1 VISSGE
7 KVVMAKTALKT
18 GDRAP
23 DFLLLDATGKAVTL
37 KDFKGKNVLI
47 YFYPK
52 ANTPGCTIEACEFR
66 DLRPKFLKRDV
77 VVLGV
82 SADPPKMLASF
93 TAKQRL
99 NFTLLSD
106 PEHKMIEAYGA
117 WRMKKFMGRS
127 FMGIVRSSYLIGPNG
142 RIVQVW
148 DHVKAKGHAA
158 EVLEAAK

>member
-1 VISSGE
+1 V
-7 KVVMAKTALKT
+7 AKTALKV

-23 DFLLLDATGKAVTL
+23 DFQLLDAAGKEVSL
-37 KDFKGKNVLI
+37 KDFKGRSVVI

-66 DLRPKFLKRDV
+66 DLRPKFAKQDV

-82 SADPPKMLASF
+82 SADAPKMLAGF
-93 TAKQRL
+93 TAKQKL

-127 FMGIVRSSYLIGPNG
+127 FMGIVRSSYLIGPDGN
-142 RIVQVW
+142 IAQVW
-148 DHVKAKGHAA
+148 DNVKAKGHAA
-158 EVLEAAK
+158 EVFDALR